1 MPDKDVDEQF
11 AAIMAHWH
19 EDALG
24 LDPYGDPDR
33 DERPERPERPEGRD
47 GRDVRDGDEGHDDRA
62 PGSATAHLD
71 ELDALSARDL
81 DDLRDLDAPSPDAA
95 APAAPAA
102 PVVPSAPVV
111 NPVNPAPAVTPP
123 PVRPAEPD
131 GDESRAGSTSGPR
144 PGTAW
149 RAHVPVEDPADEHYV
164 PPPPQPLPSSE
175 DKHFWLMMLGLVG
188 GPLLFLWL
196 ILFDRDGNGWWM
208 VGAIGMTV
216 AGFVLL
222 VLRQPFERDED
233 DDGVRL

>member
-33 DERPERPERPEGRD
+33 EDRASDATGDRATDGPRD
-47 GRDVRDGDEGHDDRA
+47 DAGA
-62 PGSATAHLD
+62 PGSPTAHLD
-71 ELDALSARDL
+71 ELDALTSRDL
-81 DDLRDLDAPSPDAA
+81 DDLRDLDAPSAA
-95 APAAPAA
+95 APSPTAPSPTAPPPAAPATPGA
-102 PVVPSAPVV
+102 
-111 NPVNPAPAVTPP
+111 TPP
-123 PVRPAEPD
+123 PPARP
-131 GDESRAGSTSGPR
+131 DESGTPQAAAAGATGTPR
-144 PGTAW
+144 PGSAW
-149 RAHVPVEDPADEHYV
+149 RAHVPVEDPDDEHYL
-164 PPPPQPLPSSE
+164 PPPPQPLPSSD

-188 GPLLFLWL
+188 GPLLFVWL
-196 ILFDRDGNGWWM
+196 MLFDRDGNGWWM
-208 VGAIGMTV
+208 VGAIAMTV

>member
-33 DERPERPERPEGRD
+33 ESGREDREDRD
-47 GRDVRDGDEGHDDRA
+47 GSDSRDVPHAKDGTAADPDAG
-62 PGSATAHLD
+62 PTAHLD
-71 ELDALSARDL
+71 ALDALTSRDL
-81 DDLRDLDAPSPDAA
+81 DDLRDLDAPGTSSTSGASGA
-95 APAAPAA
+95 T
-102 PVVPSAPVV
+102 PV
-111 NPVNPAPAVTPP
+111 PP
-123 PVRPAEPD
+123 PVPTAPVAPPDEDAPPAT
-131 GDESRAGSTSGPR
+131 GSTSTPR

-149 RAHVPVEDPADEHYV
+149 RAHVPAEDPDEEHYV

-188 GPLLFLWL
+188 GPLLLL
-196 ILFDRDGNGWWM
+196 YLLLFDRDGNGWFM
-208 VGAIGMTV
+208 LGAIAMTV